1 MRRTRYSIR
10 DFLYIYDI
18 SELNF
23 EKPEYNRVDIRSSL
37 KEIVNASMRDLIKSE
52 VEVKTSIDSR
62 IPRFIPVEENAFV

>member
-52 VEVKTSIDSR
+52 VE
-62 IPRFIPVEENAFV
+62 EE

>member
-1 MRRTRYSIR
+1 MH
-10 DFLYIYDI
+10 FLYIYDI